1 MSRVHRPIVYHRTMG
16 RMLSDKPR
24 RVAPPAAKPV
34 TPVVTPAGPQLAN
47 NQALSPSAAMV
58 ADYDQSGML
67 RKLGFYFGVALIFTR
82 ISVLPE
88 LLGNLIGTNLYIL
101 YLITPPA
108 LAAVLAT
115 GAVRRTLKGSAG
127 RYWIAFFGWMVLATG
142 FSSWIGGSLN
152 RVKDY
157 GLYNLMLLFI
167 VGGLAT
173 NWSEIRL
180 IFYSLAAS
188 GMMNLLE
195 ARLFME
201 SDQGR
206 MHLWENGTISNSND
220 LASQLLL
227 VLPFVLWITMDSR
240 RTILIRIPL
249 FGTIAYGLWVIVGT
263 ASRGA
268 LLGIIASF
276 LFILWRANM
285 RQRAVAILA
294 GAILAVIVVTAL
306 PQITSNRL
314 GTLFGEQNEEARQ
327 SADARSHLFRQ
338 SVAYTIQ
345 HPLFG
350 VGPDQFSNYQA
361 EEHEVKRSL
370 WHPTHCAWT
379 QVSSECGVP
388 ALIFF
393 LLGIGSAIWA
403 VARTYRTARE
413 RGNSDIA
420 NACFCYL
427 LAMVGFLVSITFLSN
442 AYSSTIPLTVG
453 LGISMSVAAAKQM
466 SAKRGPSAMMPVPVR
481 Y

>member
-1 MSRVHRPIVYHRTMG
+1 
-16 RMLSDKPR
+16 
-24 RVAPPAAKPV
+24 
-34 TPVVTPAGPQLAN
+34 
-47 NQALSPSAAMV
+47 MV

-67 RKLGFYFGVALIFTR
+67 RKLGLYFGVALIFTR

-101 YLITPPA
+101 YLIAPPA
-108 LAAVLAT
+108 IAAVLAT

-152 RVKDY
+152 CVKDY

-180 IFYSLAAS
+180 IFYSLAAA

-195 ARLFME
+195 ARLFM
-201 SDQGR
+201 DLRHGR
-206 MHLWENGTISNSND
+206 MQLWENGSISNAND

-227 VLPFVLWITMDSR
+227 VLPFVLWMAMDSKR
-240 RTILIRIPL
+240 SVLLRIPL
-249 FGTIAYGLWVIVGT
+249 FGTVAYGLWVVVGT

-268 LLGIIASF
+268 LLGIFAAF

-285 RQRAVAILA
+285 RQRFAAILA
-294 GAILAVIVVTAL
+294 GVILTAIMLTAL
-306 PQITSNRL
+306 PGSTVNRL
-314 GTLFGEQNEEARQ
+314 ESLFGEQNLEADE
-327 SADARSHLFRQ
+327 SAKARSHLFRQ
-338 SVAYTIQ
+338 SLVYTIQ

-393 LLGIGSAIWA
+393 LLGLGSASFG
-403 VARTYRTARE
+403 VARAYRAARE

-442 AYSSTIPLTVG
+442 AYSSTIPLMVG